1 MNIRILGA
9 AQDFTDVSK
18 LFVCAKYINMTNAD
32 LKIVA
37 DGDNIVI
44 SHSKDNQAME
54 YISMRFISF
63 GE

>member
-9 AQDFTDVSK
+9 AKDFTDVSK

-44 SHSKDNQAME
+44 SHSKDN
-54 YISMRFISF
+54 
-63 GE
+63 

>member
-9 AQDFTDVSK
+9 AKDFTDVGK

-32 LKIVA
+32 LKIVG

-44 SHSKDNQAME
+44 SHSKEN
-54 YISMRFISF
+54 
-63 GE
+63 